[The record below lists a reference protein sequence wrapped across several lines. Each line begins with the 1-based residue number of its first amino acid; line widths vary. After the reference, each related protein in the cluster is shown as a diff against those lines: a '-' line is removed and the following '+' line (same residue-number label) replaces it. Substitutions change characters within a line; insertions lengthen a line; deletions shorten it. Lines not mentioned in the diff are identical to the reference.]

1 MKKSIIYAALAS
13 FALLS
18 LADTAFARRVVRV
31 VVKQPRPAVVVK
43 VGR

>member
-1 MKKSIIYAALAS
+1 MKKTVVYSLLAS
-13 FALLS
+13 LALLS
-18 LADTAFARRVVRV
+18 IADTAFARRVVRV